1 MAEAEMAEAQ
11 MAELRAQ
18 LANTPAEVMIANH
31 AYGLFE
37 LGALYLSFDPP
48 QMDRARLSIDALT
61 AVLEGVGSRLGDQEE
76 SLRDGLTQLRL
87 AFVQIGAGAAA
98 PAGGGEMGEGEGREP
113 GEG

>member
-1 MAEAEMAEAQ
+1 MT
-11 MAELRAQ
+11 ELRTQ

-48 QMDRARLSIDALT
+48 QMDRARLSIDSLAAL
-61 AVLEGVGSRLGDQEE
+61 LEGVGSRLGDQEE

-87 AFVQIGAGAAA
+87 AFVQIGAGGA
-98 PAGGGEMGEGEGREP
+98 PATGAGGTGEAEGREP
-113 GEG
+113 GEA